1 MRNISFKLSFLYT
14 SFMRNF
20 ISGIFLFLLVGCAT
34 GAHFN
39 TGPEYDQKI
48 LLMVDDSYTQFQ
60 ATRSQYD
67 VGDLQ
72 SFHSQHTF
80 PIAVE
85 GAFKE
90 LFGQVGMI
98 KSEAGI
104 ELDYPDVPAI
114 FEVRML
120 DLANDIYNEA
130 DSYRAQTVIGVAMKS
145 PKGNIFWQK
154 AFRGN
159 GYVHVDPQFSDGLG
173 PQDAV
178 LDAVADA
185 LDQMQEAIA
194 NSPEVQNQLKYYRA
208 SDEARRQ
215 TELKI

>member
-1 MRNISFKLSFLYT
+1 MRNICFRPAFLYT
-14 SFMRNF
+14 CVMRHF
-20 ISGIFLFLLVGCAT
+20 IPICFFLFLSGCAT

-39 TGPEYDQKI
+39 TGPEYNQKV
-48 LLMVDDSYTQFQ
+48 LLMVDDSYQQFQ

-72 SFHSQHTF
+72 SFHSQHSF
-80 PIAVE
+80 PIVVE
-85 GAFKE
+85 GAFEE
-90 LFGQVGMI
+90 LFGQVEMI

-104 ELDYPDVPAI
+104 EIDSPDVPAV

-130 DSYRAQTVIGVAMKS
+130 DSYRAQTVIAVAMKS
-145 PKGNIFWQK
+145 PKGTIFWQK
-154 AFRGN
+154 AFRGS
-159 GYVHVDPQFSDGLG
+159 GYVQVDPQFSDGLG

-185 LDQMQEAIA
+185 IDQMQEAIA
-194 NSPEVQNQLKYYRA
+194 NSPEVQNQLKFYSA
-208 SDEARRQ
+208 SDQARRQ